1 MQPMQQNREGVI
13 GVTVKTR
20 QALHNSCAPLRSPSP
35 LYPYPLSEHTLT
47 VRGALNT
54 AITA

>member
-1 MQPMQQNREGVI
+1 MQQNREGVI